1 MRQHQSGKQG
11 RISCGKSA
19 PLLYQMEGRKAMGK
33 RINTAVWLEK
43 YNRWQIKVQKDGK
56 RRTFTSSKPGR
67 NGQREAN
74 RKADEWLDDGLDGE
88 NLRVFDLYELY
99 KARIKETTS
108 LGNYRNIETYGTVW
122 IVPII
127 GALRISKLTEANLQ
141 KVIDKAYAKGLSK
154 KSLGNIRAT
163 LISFVKYCRK
173 NKWTALF
180 PEDLTIPQGARLREK
195 KILQPSDI
203 SALFTT
209 DTRILRGKPIF
220 DDYVYAYRF
229 QVLTGLRPGEL
240 IGLRWSDVDENDVFI
255 KRSINIYGEETQGK
269 NENAIRHF
277 VLSPLARKIL
287 NDQRSLST
295 SESVFEIASTKS
307 YWKRWKSYCESNNI
321 QRTSLYELRHT
332 FVSVVKAL
340 PEGQIKAIVG
350 HSRNMDTF
358 GTYSHEVEGELQET
372 ADRINDL
379 FEAIIGSGTEK

>member
-1 MRQHQSGKQG
+1 
-11 RISCGKSA
+11 
-19 PLLYQMEGRKAMGK
+19 MGK

-88 NLRVFDLYELY
+88 NLRVSDLYELY

-127 GALRISKLTEANLQ
+127 GSLRISKLTEASLQ

-220 DDYVYAYRF
+220 DDYIYAYRF

-287 NDQRSLST
+287 DDQRSLGT

-307 YWKRWKSYCESNNI
+307 YWKRWRSYCESNNI

-379 FEAIIGSGTEK
+379 FEAIIGSSTEK